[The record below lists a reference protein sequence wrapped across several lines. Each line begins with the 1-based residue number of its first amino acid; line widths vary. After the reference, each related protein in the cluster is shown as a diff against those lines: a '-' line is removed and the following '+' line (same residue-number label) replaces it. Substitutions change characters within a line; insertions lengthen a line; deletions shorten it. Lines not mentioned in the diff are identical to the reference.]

1 MYKRCI
7 WTLLLIGVLV
17 LPACGSEPDLPPT
30 LPPAPTVAA
39 QVVVTDTAVFTPI
52 PASDSPISAPT
63 ATLLPSPTVVLPA
76 TEPKPTATP
85 EPLLLLT
92 AEDFGTER
100 NPLTG
105 ELVADP
111 ALLRRRPITVKL
123 SNSPAEFT
131 RPQSGLNEADIVYEH
146 TTEGYITRFTA
157 IFYGHTPEK
166 VGPIRSAR
174 LIDVELPAMYDAAL
188 FYSGSSVGVGNRLR
202 NSDFRERIFSERV
215 ESGFY
220 RTGEDKPWEHTLYGR
235 PAQFWQAIEDKGLN
249 HPPQFQTFMA
259 FSDFVP
265 DGGVPSSGVM
275 IDHSWTEI
283 EWHYDEAMSSD
294 DASPGR
300 YRRWSDG
307 EIHRDGNSGEQVTA
321 ANVILVFPI
330 HALDPTICEQIAS
343 DGTCSHLSVQIQL
356 WGSGDAIVLRDGQRF
371 DVVWHREGRND
382 MLTFTDKEGNP
393 FPLKIGNSWVQLI
406 PNWLDD
412 PVTILE

>member
-1 MYKRCI
+1 
-7 WTLLLIGVLV
+7 
-17 LPACGSEPDLPPT
+17 
-30 LPPAPTVAA
+30 
-39 QVVVTDTAVFTPI
+39 
-52 PASDSPISAPT
+52 
-63 ATLLPSPTVVLPA
+63 
-76 TEPKPTATP
+76 
-85 EPLLLLT
+85 LLLLT

-105 ELVADP
+105 EVVADP
-111 ALLRRRPITVKL
+111 AVLRRRPFTVKL

-202 NSDFRERIFSERV
+202 NSDFRERVFSERV
-215 ESGFY
+215 EDGFY

-235 PAQFWQAIEDKGLN
+235 PAEFWQAIEERGLN

-275 IDHSWTEI
+275 IDHSWTEM
-283 EWHYDEAMSSD
+283 EWQYDEAI
-294 DASPGR
+294 GR

-307 EIHRDGNSGEQVTA
+307 EIHRDGNTDEQVTA
-321 ANVILVFPI
+321 ANVILVFPV
-330 HALDPTICEQIAS
+330 HALDATICEQIAR
-343 DGTCSHLSVQIQL
+343 DGTCSHLSVQVQL

-382 MLTFTDKEGNP
+382 MLTFTDRDGNP
-393 FPLKIGNSWVQLI
+393 FPLKIGNSWVQVI
-406 PNWLDD
+406 PNWLDH